1 MDLAKSLARRYG
13 MDLLFNRKNMIMRLR
28 LDVRHVSR
36 ARLLLGAAVLV
47 HGVAAVAATS
57 SRPLILDTQR
67 GVQDGQ
73 GGLVLQTAPF
83 SSEPIVEPAG
93 LRTTAGQGT
102 NSSVPLFVAP
112 YIDVP
117 GWSASPANQHRPT
130 ARPQP

>member
-1 MDLAKSLARRYG
+1 
-13 MDLLFNRKNMIMRLR
+13 MRLR

-36 ARLLLGAAVLV
+36 ARLVLGAAVLV
-47 HGVAAVAATS
+47 HGVVAVAATS

-67 GVQDGQ
+67 GIQDGK
-73 GGLVLQTAPF
+73 GGLVLQTAPL

-93 LRTTAGQGT
+93 LRTTAGQSA

-112 YIDVP
+112 YINVP
-117 GWSASPANQHRPT
+117 GWGASPADQPRPA